1 MPPEHV
7 NKTISGKRVFVDAVK
22 DVKVRSRWVWLAL
35 NRIRM
40 FLVRD
45 KRRKTDTEDK
55 PHEEEGR
62 DGQEGPQAQGLL
74 EPLKLEKA
82 GRTLSWSL
90 WRDLSPAPPWSQV
103 SGLQDWGR
111 MNSCCFKS
119 PNMWSSVRE
128 ATENTHRPCSVGS

>member
-35 NRIRM
+35 NLIRM

-62 DGQEGPQAQGLL
+62 DGQEGPQAQGPL

-82 GRTLSWSL
+82 GRTLSSGGTSAL
-90 WRDLSPAPPWSQV
+90 RHLDLRCLV
-103 SGLQDWGR
+103 SRTRGG
-111 MNSCCFKS
+111 
-119 PNMWSSVRE
+119 
-128 ATENTHRPCSVGS
+128 

>member
-1 MPPEHV
+1 MGLNGGPEWCVPPEHV

-35 NRIRM
+35 NLTRM

-62 DGQEGPQAQGLL
+62 DGQEGPQAQGPL

-82 GRTLSWSL
+82 GKDPILSL
-90 WRDLSPAPPWSQV
+90 WRDLSPVPP
-103 SGLQDWGR
+103 
-111 MNSCCFKS
+111 
-119 PNMWSSVRE
+119 
-128 ATENTHRPCSVGS
+128 